1 MNSIGS
7 CRLLHSLLHTYLCT
21 YILTYLVYIYIRNFH
36 AQLIPRHAL
45 PQTKR
50 SLPSRSTNITGPFT
64 MGLVLCRRTMVANW
78 PKTGG
83 VCSIARNIWTLMF
96 YHRVE
101 DPREELSIIT
111 NSLAK
116 QPVCLV
122 QMITCCAD
130 WILSLYSCRE
140 EGEMENSWFFS
151 YNPFY
156 FI

>member
-7 CRLLHSLLHTYLCT
+7 CRLLHSLHS
-21 YILTYLVYIYIRNFH
+21 IRNFH

-83 VCSIARNIWTLMF
+83 VCTIARNIWTLMF

-101 DPREELSIIT
+101 DPREELSIYLYFIT

-130 WILSLYSCRE
+130 WIVYILAEKKEKWKIPDFFLIILSTL
-140 EGEMENSWFFS
+140 FS
-151 YNPFY
+151 YMPWK
-156 FI
+156 